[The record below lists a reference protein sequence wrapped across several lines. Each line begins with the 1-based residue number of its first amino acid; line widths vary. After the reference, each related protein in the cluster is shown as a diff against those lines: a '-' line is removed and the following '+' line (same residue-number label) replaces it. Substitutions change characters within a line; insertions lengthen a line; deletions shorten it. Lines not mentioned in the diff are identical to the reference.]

1 MARASAKPRRCSPA
15 LPVDSRTLS
24 NALLE
29 ADDALIKAASARGA
43 ARRVRERGIMALF
56 PLLNRGSLGP
66 SDLVRRFLD
75 DDFGGSFLDGE
86 LFDPP
91 FYHQR
96 FYIQPRTRATQG
108 TSVAC
113 TPDKFAINVDT
124 RNFTPEEI
132 SVKTQDN
139 CVVIHGKHEEKSDDR
154 GCYVKREFTRRYV
167 LPEDVDPESVK
178 CQLKPNGVLAL
189 EAPRK
194 NAPKEQPKAIPIEV
208 KHEGASVDVAKK

>member
-1 MARASAKPRRCSPA
+1 
-15 LPVDSRTLS
+15 
-24 NALLE
+24 
-29 ADDALIKAASARGA
+29 
-43 ARRVRERGIMALF
+43 MALF
-56 PLLNRGSLGP
+56 PLHTGNYFGP
-66 SDLVRRFLD
+66 SDLVRRFFD
-75 DDFGGSFLDGE
+75 DDFGSSFLDGE

-96 FYIQPRTRATQG
+96 FYIQPHHQQSSSRGVCPARQQG

-124 RNFTPEEI
+124 RHFTPEEI
-132 SVKTQDN
+132 TVKTQDN
-139 CVVIHGKHEEKSDDR
+139 SVVIHGKHEEKSDDR

-178 CQLKPNGVLAL
+178 CHLKPNGTLAL

-208 KHEGASVDVAKK
+208 KHEGASANAVKNK

>member
-1 MARASAKPRRCSPA
+1 
-15 LPVDSRTLS
+15 
-24 NALLE
+24 
-29 ADDALIKAASARGA
+29 
-43 ARRVRERGIMALF
+43 MALF
-56 PLLNRGSLGP
+56 PLLNRNLLGG
-66 SDLVRRFLD
+66 SDLARRLFD

-96 FYIQPRTRATQG
+96 FYLQPRHQEPSSSICPAQQG

-113 TPDKFAINVDT
+113 TPDKFAIRVDT
-124 RNFTPEEI
+124 RHFAPEEI

-139 CVVIHGKHEEKSDDR
+139 CVIIHGKHEEKSDDR

-167 LPEDVDPESVK
+167 LPEDVDPHTVK
-178 CQLKPNGVLAL
+178 CHLTQGGLLAL

-194 NAPKEQPKAIPIEV
+194 NTKKEEPKMIPIDI
-208 KHEGASVDVAKK
+208 KHEGKKDGGK

>member
-1 MARASAKPRRCSPA
+1 
-15 LPVDSRTLS
+15 
-24 NALLE
+24 
-29 ADDALIKAASARGA
+29 
-43 ARRVRERGIMALF
+43 MALF
-56 PLLNRGSLGP
+56 PLYSRGL
-66 SDLVRRFLD
+66 RRFFDDD

-96 FYIQPRTRATQG
+96 FYIQPRHHQQASTGRVCPASQQQG

-113 TPDKFAINVDT
+113 TPEKFAINVDT
-124 RNFTPEEI
+124 RNFAPEEI
-132 SVKTQDN
+132 SVKTEDN

-167 LPEDVDPESVK
+167 LPEDVDPETVK
-178 CQLKPNGVLAL
+178 CHLKPNGHLAL

-194 NAPKEQPKAIPIEV
+194 NAPKESKPVPIEIQHV
-208 KHEGASVDVAKK
+208 PAVGDGQKKQ

>member
-1 MARASAKPRRCSPA
+1 
-15 LPVDSRTLS
+15 
-24 NALLE
+24 
-29 ADDALIKAASARGA
+29 
-43 ARRVRERGIMALF
+43 MALF
-56 PLLNRGSLGP
+56 PLLNRGSRCP
-66 SDLVRRFLD
+66 SDLARRFFDD
-75 DDFGGSFLDGE
+75 DDFGGSFLDSE
-86 LFDPP
+86 LFDAP
-91 FYHQR
+91 FHHQR
-96 FYIQPRTRATQG
+96 YYTHPRHHRQSSGAVCPARQAG

-124 RNFTPEEI
+124 RHFSPEEI

-178 CQLKPNGVLAL
+178 CHLKPNGMLAL

-194 NAPKEQPKAIPIEV
+194 NAPKEQPKPIPIEI
-208 KHEGASVDVAKK
+208 KHEGASGDAAKK

>member
-1 MARASAKPRRCSPA
+1 
-15 LPVDSRTLS
+15 
-24 NALLE
+24 
-29 ADDALIKAASARGA
+29 
-43 ARRVRERGIMALF
+43 MALF
-56 PLLNRGSLGP
+56 PLLSRGSRCP
-66 SDLVRRFLD
+66 SDLARRFFED

-96 FYIQPRTRATQG
+96 YYIQPRHQRQSSGGVCPARQQG

-113 TPDKFAINVDT
+113 TPDKFAIRVDT
-124 RNFTPEEI
+124 RHFTPEEI

-139 CVVIHGKHEEKSDDR
+139 SVVIHGKHEEKSDDR

-167 LPEDVDPESVK
+167 LPEDVDPETVK
-178 CQLKPNGVLAL
+178 CHLQPNGMLAL

-194 NAPKEQPKAIPIEV
+194 NAPKEQPKAVPIEI
-208 KHEGASVDVAKK
+208 KHEGASGDALKQK